1 MNAKETQTTASSQSK
16 MLRGSAW
23 MTAGS
28 IFSRVLGAI
37 YIIPWWAWLGSAALA
52 ANGLFTKGYQIYG
65 VFIIISTAGIPSA
78 VAKQIAHYNAM
89 SEYAT
94 SIRLWW
100 HGMIATSILGVISA
114 AILWFAA
121 PLLAAG
127 DSRMIPVFH
136 SLAWA
141 ILVIPMLSIMRGYF
155 QGVSDMAPSA
165 ISQLVEQFV
174 RVIYMLAS
182 VYFIMKMGNG
192 DYILAVTHS
201 TFAAFIGA
209 LAGILMLVAIFIRRW
224 PRIRAQMAHS
234 ANQIDVSV
242 NQLLM
247 DIARQAIPFIIM
259 DSAINWYYIIDQYTY
274 KPMWG
279 HLFNWSVNHMND
291 LYALYAG
298 NANKLIMIVVSL
310 ASAMGITV
318 IPLLSAAVTRHEM
331 HDVSRQMTNA
341 IQLFSIVMIPASLG
355 MMAIAQPLY
364 VVFYGYDGTGIRML
378 EVSCILAV
386 ALGLYTVLAALLQGV
401 FRNRLAIMLML
412 VGIVVKVVLQYP
424 LSALFGAYG
433 PMLASLAGLG
443 VNSILM
449 LRKLWQYYHFKVFQT
464 SRRVAGML
472 FFGSLMFAVVRIAM
486 WLMNYFIPA
495 VSKPGAVAELIVA
508 LILGGGVYGYLVLKT
523 HLADMILGGRVAG
536 IRRILRMQ

>member
-1 MNAKETQTTASSQSK
+1 MNAKETQTTTSSQAK

-23 MTAGS
+23 MTIGS

-37 YIIPWWAWLGSAALA
+37 YIIPWWAWLGSAALT

-78 VAKQIAHYNAM
+78 VAKQIAHYDAM
-89 SEYAT
+89 NEYAT

-100 HGMIATSILGVISA
+100 HGMIATGILGVISA
-114 AILWFAA
+114 AVLWLAA

-127 DSRMIPVFH
+127 DSRMVPVFH

-141 ILVIPMLSIMRGYF
+141 ILVIPVLSIMRGYF

-182 VYFIMKMGNG
+182 VFFIMKMGNG
-192 DYILAVTHS
+192 DYVLAVTHS
-201 TFAAFIGA
+201 TFAAFVGA

-224 PRIRAQMAHS
+224 PRIHAQMEQS

-247 DIARQAIPFIIM
+247 DIARQAVPFIIM

-279 HLFNWSVNHMND
+279 HLFHWSVNHMND

-310 ASAMGITV
+310 ASALGITV

-331 HDVSRQMTNA
+331 RDVSHQMTNA

-364 VVFYGYDGTGIRML
+364 VVFYGYNVTGILML
-378 EVSCILAV
+378 EVSSLLAV

-401 FRNRLAIMLML
+401 FRNWLAIVLML

-424 LSALFGAYG
+424 FSAWFGAYG
-433 PMLASLAGLG
+433 PMLASMAGLG
-443 VNSILM
+443 VNSVLM
-449 LRKLWQYYHFKVFQT
+449 LRKLWQYYRFKVFQT
-464 SRRVAGML
+464 SRRVSGML
-472 FFGSLMFAVVRIAM
+472 LFGAIMFAVVRLAVFF
-486 WLMNYFIPA
+486 LNHFIPA
-495 VSKPGAVAELIVA
+495 VSKPGAVAELVVA
-508 LILGGGVYGYLVLKT
+508 LMLGGGVYGYLVLKT
-523 HLADMILGGRVAG
+523 HLADMVLGSRVAG
-536 IRRILRMQ
+536 IRRLLHMK